1 MKYSMYLHLKMS
13 ILFSITAAFASHA
26 AIKGEDK
33 RQKGKRVASLQ
44 VWTEQEENKK
54 WKVEQKTDFAQ
65 KYRMDAVF
73 VCVSLFLISL
83 EVLLETMKIWPWI
96 PGHLY
101 TSTKSTPT
109 SKQEVKQAGSNAR
122 RWDNVLPFGSLEPI
136 CIGSRRPLSF
146 GGPPRLETPPAL
158 HIRGLREGQSIGR
171 AFLCFMF
178 FCFPRSTNL
187 RRFFTL
193 MDIRAPLVMGKGV
206 STDGVLKKKK
216 EKK

>member
-1 MKYSMYLHLKMS
+1 MS

-83 EVLLETMKIWPWI
+83 EVLLETMKI
-96 PGHLY
+96 
-101 TSTKSTPT
+101 
-109 SKQEVKQAGSNAR
+109 
-122 RWDNVLPFGSLEPI
+122 
-136 CIGSRRPLSF
+136 
-146 GGPPRLETPPAL
+146 
-158 HIRGLREGQSIGR
+158 
-171 AFLCFMF
+171 
-178 FCFPRSTNL
+178 
-187 RRFFTL
+187 
-193 MDIRAPLVMGKGV
+193 
-206 STDGVLKKKK
+206 
-216 EKK
+216 